1 MSKLSEI
8 STENVATTRSPTDK
22 TIMHGVTEK
31 PATSS
36 SFSKRVKNTLGKF
49 FPFTMGTGTGD
60 EAETQEEEEDND
72 EQDDYGS
79 QISLNSSTHE
89 NDAPTN
95 RETGSSDRFGVVRL
109 IDKTIDVSQQSIEFV
124 TITNLEVQSGDS
136 RITRPSNPPMEP
148 EADYEETSR
157 QRGKTR
163 VSTSTK
169 LPGIKRVTPPLVT
182 PDAIKGR
189 ECINRRGLD

>member
-1 MSKLSEI
+1 MSEI
-8 STENVATTRSPTDK
+8 LTENVATTRSPTDK

-49 FPFTMGTGTGD
+49 FPFTMGKGTCD
-60 EAETQEEEEDND
+60 DAETQEEEEDND

-109 IDKTIDVSQQSIEFV
+109 IDKTIDVSQQSREFV
-124 TITNLEVQSGDS
+124 TITNLEVQSVDS
-136 RITRPSNPPMEP
+136 RITGPSNPSMEP

-157 QRGKTR
+157 QRGKD
-163 VSTSTK
+163 SS
-169 LPGIKRVTPPLVT
+169 
-182 PDAIKGR
+182 
-189 ECINRRGLD
+189 LD